1 LLLDEV
7 VEKSIPARVAEF
19 VPATPTKEDPAN
31 YGALLNWVNT
41 SFPLGLSAKEAAF
54 ETKTY
59 EENCEYIIER
69 IKRAYDLKTTGVLP
83 QLLEESERL
92 ILLEAIDELWQEHLY
107 AIDGLRE
114 GVRLRSYGQKDP
126 LVEYKSEAYVM
137 FNELMNNINSK
148 ALGNLFKSHDRLNAW
163 MDHIRQSML
172 QARHTSDE
180 QPVRAIQGSGDS
192 GDSSEQVEDNSPK
205 ITIPLKREVPKVG
218 RNDLCPCGSGKKFKS
233 CHGRA
238 S

>member
-1 LLLDEV
+1 
-7 VEKSIPARVAEF
+7 
-19 VPATPTKEDPAN
+19 
-31 YGALLNWVNT
+31 
-41 SFPLGLSAKEAAF
+41 
-54 ETKTY
+54 
-59 EENCEYIIER
+59 
-69 IKRAYDLKTTGVLP
+69 
-83 QLLEESERL
+83 LEESERL

-180 QPVRAIQGSGDS
+180 QPVRAIQGSDDS
-192 GDSSEQVEDNSPK
+192 SESSEQVEDNSPK